1 MNSNTAK
8 KQKIA
13 AALGNLL
20 EWYDFALYG
29 YFAEEIG
36 TVFFPKFGEGG
47 LLASFVVFAIGF
59 LSRPLGAVLFGY
71 LGDRYGRRITLLV
84 VFPLMFFST
93 AIIGILPTYQQI
105 GIWSQVLLILVR
117 ILQGM
122 SVGSQYT
129 TSITYLSEIN
139 SKYNGRSMTLSSPWI
154 FSNLGFI
161 LAAFV
166 TYIYLSY
173 VIMHVSEAWQWRLPF
188 LTSLLGTPFLIWQ
201 KIHLRETPDF
211 KHIQKH
217 NKITVSSNPLECL
230 HKYPLS
236 FFATIA
242 MSAVMSISYYVLFVF
257 LVSNTMMFKGLPRSF
272 LIIINII
279 ALTAQTICIP
289 IFAKLA
295 DKTSPKLV
303 YYVSAMVLL
312 LVSYPAFLGFELN
325 IPVLSLI
332 ILSGLAAI
340 CAGLSATIS
349 VMMVDAYPTEYRLSG
364 TSIGYNISVA
374 LFGGTAPMV
383 ASLLTSYFHDI
394 KAPALYLSFW
404 CVVGIFGVLM
414 VKDFRNSRDIS
425 ITKNT

>member
-1 MNSNTAK
+1 MNTNTAK

-36 TVFFPKFGEGG
+36 AVFFPKFGEGG

-71 LGDRYGRRITLLV
+71 LGDRHGRRITLLV

-122 SVGSQYT
+122 SVGCQYT
-129 TSITYLSEIN
+129 TSITYLSEM
-139 SKYNGRSMTLSSPWI
+139 NGKNKNRAMVLSSPWI

-161 LAAFV
+161 LAALV
-166 TYIYLSY
+166 TYFYFSY
-173 VIMHVSEAWQWRLPF
+173 VIEHVSESWQWRIPF
-188 LTSLLGTPFLIWQ
+188 LTSLLGIPFLIWQ
-201 KIHLRETPDF
+201 KVHLRETPDF
-211 KHIQKH
+211 KHIQKN
-217 NKITVSSNPLECL
+217 NKIIDSTNPLDCV
-230 HKYPLS
+230 HKFPRS
-236 FFATIA
+236 FFTTVA
-242 MSAVMSISYYVLFVF
+242 MSAVMFVSYYVLFVY
-257 LVSNTMMFKGLPRSF
+257 LVSNSMMFKGLPKNF

-279 ALTAQTICIP
+279 ALAVQTICIP
-289 IFAKLA
+289 LFAKLS
-295 DKTSPKLV
+295 DKISPKRV
-303 YYVSAMVLL
+303 YYGSAGFLL

-325 IPVLSLI
+325 IPMLSLI
-332 ILSGLAAI
+332 ILSFLAAI
-340 CAGLSATIS
+340 CAGFCASIS
-349 VMMVDAYPTEYRLSG
+349 VLMVDAYPTQYRLSG
-364 TSIGYNISVA
+364 TSIGYNISAA

-383 ASLLTSYFHDI
+383 ATILTSSFHDI
-394 KAPALYLSFW
+394 TAPGLYISFW
-404 CVVGIFGVLM
+404 CVLGIIGALM
-414 VKDFRNSRDIS
+414 VKDFRRYGIS
-425 ITKNT
+425 I